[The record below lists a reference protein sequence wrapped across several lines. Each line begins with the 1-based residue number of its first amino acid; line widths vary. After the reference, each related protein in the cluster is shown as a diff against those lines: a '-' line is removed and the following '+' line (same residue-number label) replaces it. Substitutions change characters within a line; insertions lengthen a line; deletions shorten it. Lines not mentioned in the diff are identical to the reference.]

1 MSVVPCVRQRQWGY
15 LCIALLPAHY
25 SSWLSVLPEQISG
38 PLNSGISVEWTIFS
52 FVIKLSNSSFCNPPS
67 SCPLV
72 SPVPEDEV
80 SVLCVGWSFFF
91 NMLFSAS
98 SQNRSKRKKGEEL
111 RNTGVNTVK
120 SVGANRIL
128 LKMKRGWVEVDK
140 KKSEIIVL

>member
-1 MSVVPCVRQRQWGY
+1 MIV
-15 LCIALLPAHY
+15 
-25 SSWLSVLPEQISG
+25 
-38 PLNSGISVEWTIFS
+38 
-52 FVIKLSNSSFCNPPS
+52 
-67 SCPLV
+67 
-72 SPVPEDEV
+72 
-80 SVLCVGWSFFF
+80 FF